1 MMGRQG
7 SQGTEMVDL
16 PPTVSKMTDF
26 PATLTTGLLGT
37 IGRPTLPFGKCQS
50 STPRP
55 VCPEHYVPYRYELR
69 PMPWR

>member
-37 IGRPTLPFGKCQS
+37 IGRPTLSTQELPIWEVPITYS
-50 STPRP
+50 SPR
-55 VCPEHYVPYRYELR
+55 VP
-69 PMPWR
+69 